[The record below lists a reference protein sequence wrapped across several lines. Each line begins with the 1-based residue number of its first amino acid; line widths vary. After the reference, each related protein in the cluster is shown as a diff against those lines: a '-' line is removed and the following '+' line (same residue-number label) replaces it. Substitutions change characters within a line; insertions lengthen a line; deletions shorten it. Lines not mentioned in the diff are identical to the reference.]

1 MAAAAASCP
10 VLCAM
15 AHSTLLTQSVLP
27 LSFLLSSSMSAYAH
41 SPPAKLYKN
50 AEPCPVMTQPS
61 VTRVKNSP
69 KAQPG
74 PSVSMVKSVKILE
87 SPGLMPGMAVSGGSW
102 LSSTNMT
109 SAAAV
114 RAAVSVSFFS
124 LMTAL
129 PFR

>member
-15 AHSTLLTQSVLP
+15 AHSTLRTQSMFP
-27 LSFLLSSSMSAYAH
+27 LSLLLNRSMSAYAQ

-50 AEPCPVMTQPS
+50 AEPCPVITQPS

-114 RAAVSVSFFS
+114 RTAVSVSFFS

-129 PFR
+129 PSR

>member
-1 MAAAAASCP
+1 MF
-10 VLCAM
+10 
-15 AHSTLLTQSVLP
+15 P
-27 LSFLLSSSMSAYAH
+27 LSLLLSRSMSAYAQN
-41 SPPAKLYKN
+41 PPAKLYKN
-50 AEPCPVMTQPS
+50 AEPCPVITQPS

-114 RAAVSVSFFS
+114 RTAVSVSFFS

-129 PFR
+129 PSR